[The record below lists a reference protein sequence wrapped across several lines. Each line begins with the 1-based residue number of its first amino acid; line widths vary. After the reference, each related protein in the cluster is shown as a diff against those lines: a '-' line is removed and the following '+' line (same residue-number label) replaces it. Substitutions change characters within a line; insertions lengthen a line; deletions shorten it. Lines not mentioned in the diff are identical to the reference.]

1 MQIMAPVS
9 NRICILLIEPSF
21 LIREGLKTLLSN
33 QGQPYR
39 IEEFDAP
46 VDDLE
51 KLVNRINPDL
61 VLLNPKLVIRLISLP
76 RFNENIFEPFY
87 IGLIESDTPAHIQSK
102 FDQTLNLDAEKP
114 ELNKIM
120 EKSLKQLRNGYSDTE
135 NTSLSEREISI
146 LKLVALG
153 NTNNEIADK
162 LFISTHTVM
171 THRKN
176 ITRKLGI
183 KTVSGLTV
191 YAILN
196 QLIKLEEVQ
205 GV

>member
-1 MQIMAPVS
+1 MAPVS

-162 LFISTHTVM
+162 LFISAHTVM

>member
-1 MQIMAPVS
+1 MAPVS

-102 FDQTLNLDAEKP
+102 FDQTLNLDAEKS

-120 EKSLKQLRNGYSDTE
+120 EKSLKQLPNCNSETE

-162 LFISTHTVM
+162 LFISAHTVM

>member
-1 MQIMAPVS
+1 MAPVS

-162 LFISTHTVM
+162 LFISAHTVM

-183 KTVSGLTV
+183 
-191 YAILN
+191 
-196 QLIKLEEVQ
+196 
-205 GV
+205 

>member
-162 LFISTHTVM
+162 LFISAHTVM

>member
-1 MQIMAPVS
+1 MS
-9 NRICILLIEPSF
+9 NRLCILLIEPSF

-46 VDDLE
+46 VDDLD
-51 KLVNRINPDL
+51 KLINRINPDL
-61 VLLNPKLVIRLISLP
+61 VFVNPKLVIRLISLP
-76 RFNENIFEPFY
+76 RYTENNFEPY
-87 IGLIESDTPAHIQSK
+87 YLGLIERTTPAHIQGK
-102 FDQTLNLDAEKP
+102 FDQRIWLDAEKSD
-114 ELNKIM
+114 LNKVM
-120 EKSLKQLRNGYSDTE
+120 EKVLKHLRNGQSDTE
-135 NTSLSEREISI
+135 STSLSEREISI
-146 LKLVALG
+146 LRLVALG

-162 LFISTHTVM
+162 LFISAHTVM

-196 QLIKLEEVQ
+196 QLIKVEEIQ
-205 GV
+205 GTD